1 MSLITRLPAVKG
13 QLVEQASLKDRTW
26 FGVGGPADVLFLP
39 ADVEDLASFLKAT
52 PEDIPVMVLGR
63 GSNMLIRDGGI
74 AGVVIKL
81 EGPVFES
88 IVVEGKTITAG
99 AGAADLS
106 VAIAARKAAL
116 DGLTFLV
123 GVPGTIGGALRMN
136 AGIGPGK
143 EVRDALVAATAVNRA
158 GEIKRFTLDELNYE
172 YRHCGIDTGWI
183 FVEAEFEGR
192 PGDRDAIAA
201 AMKEHQ
207 EYRRANQ
214 PVNKKTGGSTF
225 KNPEGHSAWRL
236 VDEAGMRGH
245 QVGGAMMSDLH
256 CNFMINT
263 GDATAADLEGLG
275 EAVRAKVKETSD
287 IELQWEIKRLG
298 RQA

>member
-1 MSLITRLPAVKG
+1 MALIDRLPDVKG
-13 QLVEQASLKDRTW
+13 QLIVEAPLKDRSW

-39 ADVEDLASFLKAT
+39 ADTDDLANFLRQT
-52 PEDIPVMVLGR
+52 PGDIPVMVLGR

-74 AGVVIKL
+74 EGVVIKL
-81 EGPVFES
+81 EGSHFEA
-88 IVVEGKTITAG
+88 IRVEGQTIFAG

-123 GVPGTIGGALRMN
+123 GVPGAIGGALRMN
-136 AGIGPGK
+136 AGIGAGK

-158 GEIKRFTLDELNYE
+158 GEIKRFMLAELNDQ
-172 YRHCGIDTGWI
+172 YRHCGLDPEWI
-183 FVEAEFEGR
+183 FVQAEFRGQ
-192 PGDRDAIAA
+192 PGDKDAIAA

-207 EYRRANQ
+207 EYRRTHQ

-225 KNPEGHSAWRL
+225 KNPEGHSAWKL
-236 VDEAGMRGH
+236 VDEAGMRGFR
-245 QVGGAMMSDLH
+245 VGGAMMSELH

-263 GDATAADLEGLG
+263 GDASAADLEKLG
-275 EAVRAKVKETSD
+275 ETVRDEVRKSAG

-298 RQA
+298 RMA